1 MRKLAGM
8 AGTLIALSTTV
19 LGQWPT
25 DDEPF
30 GLMGCKWFRYR
41 GYWEAM
47 EDSLDEEENTEAVC
61 LTVAVSSI
69 MNFHRWPRASYFDAM
84 FSRCH
89 TQGSPVAVA
98 HRWRYDLI
106 NGTGGRNANCEADD
120 PALRTVGKTGW
131 SGLDEIRKLMY
142 VVERSFGYDHEC
154 FRAKTNE
161 CEGLGDY
168 SVHHLMRN
176 RFGYPTASSL
186 SVKNP
191 DARKAVIRNI
201 RQGLPVIAIK
211 CEHVFVLD
219 GYRKDPKT
227 GAATFHAADYVN
239 ADETTGWFTW
249 REMVEAGMV
258 RVVAGLSPDIVLR
271 KKPGQRKIAYWWG
284 DDFIPQSSNSSR
296 KGFLRIVSSN
306 GAHLGQVDV
315 SVSVRGFDSL
325 LTEQEETL
333 ATHRGAIQAPLLRIP
348 AKGTFAFNVHDRA
361 AVTVVLRNKDVTD
374 KTIRI
379 VFHDFDGDHDLEAW
393 QEKKVLA
400 VP

>member
-1 MRKLAGM
+1 MRRLVGM
-8 AGTLIALSTTV
+8 LGVIVAVATV
-19 LGQWPT
+19 VQGQWPT

-30 GLMGCKWFRYR
+30 ALMGCRWFRYR

-69 MNFHRWPRASYFDAM
+69 MNYHRWPKASYFDAM

-98 HRWRYDLI
+98 HRWRYELI
-106 NGTGGRNANCEADD
+106 NGPGGRNANCESDD
-120 PALRTVGKTGW
+120 PASRTVGKTGW
-131 SGLDEIRKLMY
+131 SGLDEIRKMMY

-191 DARKAVIRNI
+191 EARKAVMRNI
-201 RQGLPVIAIK
+201 REGLPVIAIK

-219 GYRKDPKT
+219 GIRKDPKKGT
-227 GAATFHAADYVN
+227 VTFHACDYVN

-249 REMVEAGMV
+249 REMVDAGMV
-258 RVVAGLSPDIVLR
+258 RVVAGLAPDIVLR

-284 DDFIPQSSNSSR
+284 DDFIPQSSGTSR
-296 KGFLRIVSSN
+296 KGFLRIVSSDGTN
-306 GAHLGQVDV
+306 LGHIDV
-315 SVSVRGFDSL
+315 SVSVRQFDSL
-325 LTEQEETL
+325 LTEQHETL
-333 ATHRGAIQAPLLRIP
+333 ATHRQAVPSPQLRIP
-348 AKGTFAFNVHDRA
+348 ARGTFTFDVYERA
-361 AVTVVLRNKDVTD
+361 AVTVVARNREAVD
-374 KTIRI
+374 KKIRI

-393 QEKKVLA
+393 REKKVLG
-400 VP
+400 VR

>member
-1 MRKLAGM
+1 MRRLAVVTVIL
-8 AGTLIALSTTV
+8 AALSMV
-19 LGQWPT
+19 VQGQWPV

-30 GLMGCKWFRYR
+30 GLMGCRWFRYR

-69 MNFHRWPRASYFDAM
+69 INYHRWPKASYFDAM

-106 NGTGGRNANCEADD
+106 NGPGGRNANCVSDD
-120 PALRTVGKTGW
+120 PASRTVAKSGW

-154 FRAKTNE
+154 FRAKTSE
-161 CEGLGDY
+161 CDGLGDY

-176 RFGYPTASSL
+176 RFGFPTASSL
-186 SVKNP
+186 SVRNL

-201 RQGLPVIAIK
+201 KQGLPVIAMK

-219 GYRKDPKT
+219 GYRKNSKT
-227 GAATFHAADYVN
+227 GKAAFHAADYVN

-249 REMVEAGMV
+249 HQMVDEGMV

-284 DDFIPQSSNSSR
+284 DDFIPQTSHSPR
-296 KGFLRIVSSN
+296 KGFLRVMSSN
-306 GAHLGQVDV
+306 GANLGQIDV
-315 SVSVRGFDSL
+315 SVTVRQFDSL
-325 LTEQEETL
+325 LTEQHRTL
-333 ATHRGAIQAPLLRIP
+333 ATHRQAVQAPLLRIP
-348 AKGTFAFNVHDRA
+348 ARGTFAFDVYDRA
-361 AVTVVLRNKDVTD
+361 AVTVVLRNRDSVNKSV
-374 KTIRI
+374 RI
-379 VFHDFDGDHDLEAW
+379 VFHDFDGAHDLEAW
-393 QEKKVLA
+393 QEKKVLG
-400 VP
+400 VR